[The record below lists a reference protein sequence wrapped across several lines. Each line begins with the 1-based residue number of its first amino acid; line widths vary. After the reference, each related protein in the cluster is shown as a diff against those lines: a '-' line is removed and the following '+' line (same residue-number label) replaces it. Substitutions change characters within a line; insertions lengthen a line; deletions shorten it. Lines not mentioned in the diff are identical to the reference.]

1 MKSKVTMVILY
12 HKYGC
17 WDMHHYIVIGA
28 NKKTKNA
35 NWIELTNCNFFFHN
49 FKDVWNSKVSKD
61 FLAQNWLLSL
71 HHFIVYPHSNNTT
84 KPSAKNSVAKIF
96 IKIISKK
103 IIVDV
108 TKCMLVEE
116 TPIHTTQYNQTLT
129 SWSLSC
135 VFQELT
141 YWLIELSM

>member
-17 WDMHHYIVIGA
+17 WDMYHYIVIGA
-28 NKKTKNA
+28 NKKLRMPTDS
-35 NWIELTNCNFFFHN
+35 NWQIATSFSQFQRCVELKSVKRFSST
-49 FKDVWNSKVSKD
+49 
-61 FLAQNWLLSL
+61 NWLLSL

-84 KPSAKNSVAKIF
+84 KPSTKNSVAKIF